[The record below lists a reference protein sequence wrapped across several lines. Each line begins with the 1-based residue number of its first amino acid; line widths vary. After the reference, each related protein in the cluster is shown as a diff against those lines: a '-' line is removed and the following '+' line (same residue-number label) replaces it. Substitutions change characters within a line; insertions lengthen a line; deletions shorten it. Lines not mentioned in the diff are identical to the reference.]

1 MRLGMFLSAVVLAS
15 MVGCGGDGVETVGQ
29 GKSNGGSATSG
40 ADTPAAGDAA
50 NGEGDGKGPSGSPGD
65 GKRPAGDG
73 QGGAGGTKRGTI
85 GLSVLTL
92 NNPFFK
98 VIGDHMTEEAAKH
111 GYDVIVVSGDQDPN
125 KQLEQVQDFI
135 NKGCVAIVLV
145 PCKSEV
151 PAAIQ
156 AANKA
161 GIPVFTTDS
170 ASLAQDVKIES
181 HIGTDNYQGGRLAG
195 QAMLELLGESGGE
208 VAILDYPEA
217 ESCKLRVKGFTEV
230 IDEHNAKPDAAK
242 IEIVIKLDALGDQE
256 AGERITKDILQAHD
270 NLKAIF
276 AINDPSGLGA
286 YAALQN
292 AGREK
297 DIKIIAFD
305 GQREGKLAIRDGKFY
320 ADPIQYPGKMG
331 VTTAQVIAAFFR
343 GEEIQK
349 EILIPTTLYKQAD
362 AEQDPDL
369 K

>member
-1 MRLGMFLSAVVLAS
+1 MRLRLFLIGCVLVGVS
-15 MVGCGGDGVETVGQ
+15 GCGRGGVDTVNDP
-29 GKSNGGSATSG
+29 KSPNVAKKDAPKTGGSPNDKEQS
-40 ADTPAAGDAA
+40 PA
-50 NGEGDGKGPSGSPGD
+50 ELVK
-65 GKRPAGDG
+65 
-73 QGGAGGTKRGTI
+73 TRGTI

-92 NNPFFK
+92 NNPFFG
-98 VIGDHMTEEAAKH
+98 VIGDHMTAEAAKY
-111 GYDVIVVSGDQDPN
+111 GYDVIVVSGDMDPN

-135 NKGCVAIVLV
+135 SKGCVAIVLV

-170 ASLAQDVKIES
+170 ASLAQDVKIEC
-181 HIGTDNYQGGRLAG
+181 HIGTDNYGGGKLAG
-195 QAMLELLGESGGE
+195 EAMIEVLGETGGD

-217 ESCKLRVKGFTEV
+217 ESCKLRVQGFTEV
-230 IDEHNAKPDAAK
+230 IELHNAQVGAAK
-242 IEIVIKLDALGDQE
+242 IEIVAKLDALGDQE

-270 NLKAIF
+270 NIKAIF

-305 GQREGKLAIRDGKFY
+305 GQREGKLAIRDGKIY
-320 ADPIQYPGKMG
+320 ADPIQYPDKMG
-331 VTTAQVIAAFFR
+331 IKTAQVIAAYFR
-343 GEEIQK
+343 GEDIEQ
-349 EILIPTTLYKQAD
+349 EILIPTTLYKKAD
-362 AEQDPDL
+362 AENDPDL
-369 K
+369 N

>member
-1 MRLGMFLSAVVLAS
+1 MRCLVHVLAL
-15 MVGCGGDGVETVGQ
+15 VVVC
-29 GKSNGGSATSG
+29 SATSCNQGSPNSTAPQSDNKTSSNG
-40 ADTPAAGDAA
+40 ADGQA
-50 NGEGDGKGPSGSPGD
+50 NESK
-65 GKRPAGDG
+65 
-73 QGGAGGTKRGTI
+73 GTI

-92 NNPFFK
+92 NNPFFG
-98 VIGDHMTEEAAKH
+98 VIGDHMQAEAAKH
-111 GYDVIVVSGDQDPN
+111 GYDVIVVSGNQDPN

-135 NKGCVAIVLV
+135 SKGCVAIVLV

-170 ASLAQDVKIES
+170 ASLAENVKIEC
-181 HIGTDNYQGGRLAG
+181 HIGTDNYGGGRLAG
-195 QAMLELLGESGGE
+195 EAMLELLGETGGN

-230 IDEHNAKPDAAK
+230 IDKHNSQTDVAQ
-242 IEIVIKLDALGDQE
+242 INIVTKLDALGDQE
-256 AGERITKDILQAHD
+256 AGERITRDILQAHD
-270 NLKAIF
+270 NLNAIF

-305 GQREGKLAIRDGKFY
+305 GQREGKLAIRDGKIY
-320 ADPIQYPGKMG
+320 ADPIQFPDQMG
-331 VTTAQVIAAFFR
+331 IKTAQIIAAYFR
-343 GEEIQK
+343 GETIEP
-349 EILIPTTLYKQAD
+349 EILIPTSLYKQAD
-362 AEQDPDL
+362 AKNDPDL